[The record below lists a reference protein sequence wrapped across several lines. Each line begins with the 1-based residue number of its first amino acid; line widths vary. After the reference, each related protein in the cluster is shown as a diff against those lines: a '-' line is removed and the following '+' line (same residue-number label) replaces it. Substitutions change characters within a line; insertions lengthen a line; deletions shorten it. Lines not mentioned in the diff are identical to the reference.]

1 MGFPSDYFYM
11 NIVFVVI
18 SIGATPLKHL
28 LQIKSEMSSPKHPK
42 DVPQA
47 GFTSKT
53 DLLNK
58 QCGVAIAGTCDTM
71 HDINKKI
78 AGPLHQRPPA
88 IPHSTREGVYAPR
101 ARVKRDYV
109 NYRSERLQEYFTRLL
124 RFLAE

>member
-1 MGFPSDYFYM
+1 MGFPSDYLYV

-28 LQIKSEMSSPKHPK
+28 LQIKSEMSGPKHPK

-58 QCGVAIAGTCDTM
+58 
-71 HDINKKI
+71 
-78 AGPLHQRPPA
+78 
-88 IPHSTREGVYAPR
+88 
-101 ARVKRDYV
+101 
-109 NYRSERLQEYFTRLL
+109 
-124 RFLAE
+124 